1 MSHATPNP
9 PDDGLSEEHRRM
21 IAEGLAT
28 MSRFPVEPCL
38 KHGRPKYIGTT
49 VTAAA
54 HVKAKRA
61 RQKGQA

>member
-1 MSHATPNP
+1 
-9 PDDGLSEEHRRM
+9 M